1 MVWAVEVRTSE
12 FQVHK
17 QPGHIGGRGHPMP
30 KFTGHL
36 NESVEEL
43 HRYSLRKGEL
53 EPLEMA
59 GLVGTGSIG
68 SSRCGGFGGLG
79 AVRWSWEV
87 ELMVRI

>member
-1 MVWAVEVRTSE
+1 
-12 FQVHK
+12 
-17 QPGHIGGRGHPMP
+17 MP

-59 GLVGTGSIG
+59 GLVGTGQ
-68 SSRCGGFGGLG
+68 LG
-79 AVRWSWEV
+79 VAVVVALEGWEWSDGVGRWNSWYEF
-87 ELMVRI
+87 EIQ